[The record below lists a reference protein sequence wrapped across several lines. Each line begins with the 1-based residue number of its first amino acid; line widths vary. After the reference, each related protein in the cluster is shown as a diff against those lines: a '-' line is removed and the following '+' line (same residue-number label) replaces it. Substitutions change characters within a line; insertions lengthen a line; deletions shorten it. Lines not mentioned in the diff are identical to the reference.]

1 MEARRRR
8 AGATGAPGAAA
19 VTGQAASAEPAY
31 AVVIEQADGN
41 WSAYVPDLPGCVSTG
56 ATPTEV
62 IANIREAI
70 ELHIEGMIEDGEPVP
85 PPRTLVTMVGIQS
98 SSGEDPTI
106 AGTGAVGAER
116 DRGDDS
122 LGPGALASI
131 GRAAGWRDDA

>member
-1 MEARRRR
+1 MEAR
-8 AGATGAPGAAA
+8 GGTGASGAAA
-19 VTGQAASAEPAY
+19 VTGQAAAAGPAY

-85 PPRTLVTMVGIQS
+85 PPRTLATMVGIQS
-98 SSGEDPTI
+98 PGAGELTV
-106 AGTGAVGAER
+106 AGTGAACAER
-116 DRGDDS
+116 DRGDDT
-122 LGPGALASI
+122 LGRGALASI
-131 GRAAGWRDDA
+131 ARVAGWRDDA